1 MISVFVF
8 PLPANWLWLPWKLL
22 CRTVKCMHAVSSPFV
37 GVTGNRTPGTDNP
50 KLLFKPGTKWIWCKL
65 VFMMI

>member
-8 PLPANWLWLPWKLL
+8 PIPANWLRLPWKQTPLQN
-22 CRTVKCMHAVSSPFV
+22 CKMHAVSSPLV

-50 KLLFKPGTKWIWCKL
+50 KLLFKPGTKWI
-65 VFMMI
+65 